1 MGLKKIGPYELI
13 TPEKRKKTPDIS
25 TIENKDTGPKTINSP
40 KKTKLLALLKKE
52 R

>member
-13 TPEKRKKTPDIS
+13 TPEKRKKTPDIL
-25 TIENKDTGPKTINSP
+25 TTENRDTRPKTINSL
-40 KKTKLLALLKKE
+40 KRTKLLALLKKE